1 MGVMTCPL
9 GVVIVV
15 KEPLLGVVVVP
26 VPGAVVLFIPGVTVP
41 VG

>member
-9 GVVIVV
+9 GIVIV
-15 KEPLLGVVVVP
+15 KEPPLGVVVVP
-26 VPGAVVLFIPGVTVP
+26 VPGAVVLFVPGVTVP